1 MLFQKCGYLVGPEN
15 RIFRKLISGDPKKK
29 ALTTEM
35 NFCSYF
41 HFKWIPERE
50 REREKNALTELQ
62 SAPFASTSAVDRDL
76 RSWSHAVD
84 RDLAFAPTIAISSSR
99 RSFSEIASS
108 IMISPSRR
116 SRSCEAARC
125 FARSDRRRGRQTGTC
140 KAPRHRTQ
148 SSVKRQA
155 SIWGLFVLFWICLFL
170 LLFQT
175 LENIF
180 QKICENATK
189 HMKTFSFPKNS
200 IFGKWNIFRKCF
212 YTNRTQPKFQR
223 RFL

>member
-1 MLFQKCGYLVGPEN
+1 MLFQKCGYFVGPEN
-15 RIFRKLISGDPKKK
+15 RIFRKLISVDPKKK

-116 SRSCEAARC
+116 SRSCEVARC
-125 FARSDRRRGRQTGTC
+125 FARSRSTTWSSDWNLQST
-140 KAPRHRTQ
+140 AP
-148 SSVKRQA
+148 SNPVKRQA
-155 SIWGLFVLFWICLFL
+155 SIWVLFVFFWICLFL